1 VALPASGFGLSAVAY
16 WVWISVVLM
25 EENWPVRIWSMEE
38 IVAGAEVRR
47 DSTSALV
54 ESRICFYSEL
64 EMRFWKKKDGHR
76 EF

>member
-54 ESRICFYSEL
+54 ESRICLIEDIFVDWYRVCRS
-64 EMRFWKKKDGHR
+64 DC
-76 EF
+76 